1 MGQVTTLDMRGQLAL
16 SIDGVRSNNPLNVSI
31 ENIQLDL
38 EELMAQGGFTIN
50 GVGKAQLVL
59 DGVRLELTVDAAEL
73 LARSGVRMIDE
84 IEKELLSE

>member
-16 SIDGVRSNNPLNVSI
+16 SIDGVQSLNKLNVSI

-38 EELMAQGGFTIN
+38 EGLMAQGGFTIN

-73 LARSGVRMIDE
+73 LARSGMRMITE
-84 IEKELLSE
+84 IEQELLS